1 MYSTYWLIFYFI
13 ILKTYLAL
21 CAAGAYLLCLYQI
34 RPHKGHTDMP
44 EKHSVNLLTPL
55 CLWDP

>member
-1 MYSTYWLIFYFI
+1 MYSTYCLIFYFI

-21 CAAGAYLLCLYQI
+21 SAAGAYLLCLYQI
-34 RPHKGHTDMP
+34 MLHKGHTDMP
-44 EKHSVNLLTPL
+44 EKHSVNLHMHL